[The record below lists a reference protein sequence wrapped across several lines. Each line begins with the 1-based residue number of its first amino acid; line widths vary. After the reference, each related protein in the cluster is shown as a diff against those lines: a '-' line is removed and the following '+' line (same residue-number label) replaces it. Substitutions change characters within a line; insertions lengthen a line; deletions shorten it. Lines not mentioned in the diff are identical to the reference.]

1 MPDFG
6 QTFVPIIARFDLRSL
21 LDILLV
27 ALIFYLLLL
36 LLKGTVAMTLLRGIA
51 ILVAFTFILGNVL
64 QLTVLSWLLR
74 ASFTALLVAV
84 PIIFQ
89 PELRR
94 ALERIGRTS
103 LRDAVG
109 VSGTDGTNDILARA
123 CRRLSERRY
132 GALLVLERETGL
144 QEYVDTGIRL
154 DGTTSAELLMSV
166 FFPNSPLHDG
176 AVILRDG
183 RVTAAG
189 CVLPLS
195 EEIPRH
201 SGLGTRHRAAIGVTE
216 KSDAISLIVSEESGE
231 ISLANNGRIIRNLD
245 EVRLKRLLARLYG
258 SEGRRPM
265 TTLRSLLKG

>member
-1 MPDFG
+1 MPDLG
-6 QTFVPIIARFDLRSL
+6 QTFLPILSRFDFRAL

-27 ALIFYLLLL
+27 AFIFYMLLL
-36 LLKGTVAMTLLRGIA
+36 LLKDTVAMTLMRGIA
-51 ILVAFTFILGNVL
+51 ILVAFTFVLGNAL

-74 ASFTALLVAV
+74 ASFTALLVAI

-103 LRDAVG
+103 LREAVG
-109 VSGTDGTNDILARA
+109 VAPADGLLDTLARA

-132 GALLVLERETGL
+132 GALIILERETGL
-144 QEYVDTGIRL
+144 QEYVDTGIRV
-154 DGTTSAELLMSV
+154 DGSTSSELLMTI

-176 AVILRDG
+176 ATVIRDG
-183 RVTAAG
+183 RIVAAS

-201 SGLGTRHRAAIGVTE
+201 TGLGTRHRAAVGVTE
-216 KSDAISLIVSEESGE
+216 KSDAISLVVSEESGE
-231 ISLANNGRIIRNLD
+231 ISLASNGRIIRNLD
-245 EVRLKRLLARLYG
+245 EPRLKRLLTHLFGA
-258 SEGRRPM
+258 EGRRPLRN
-265 TTLRSLLKG
+265 LRSVLKG